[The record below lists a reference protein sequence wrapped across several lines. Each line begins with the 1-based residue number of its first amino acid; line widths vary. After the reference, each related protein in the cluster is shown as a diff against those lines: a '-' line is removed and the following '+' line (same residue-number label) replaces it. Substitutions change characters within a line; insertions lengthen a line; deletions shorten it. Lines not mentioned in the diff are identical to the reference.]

1 MGEAE
6 DHVRIVL
13 PRQCLVVLSGI
24 PASGKSTFAHRHFRP
39 TEVVSSDWC
48 RATICDNAINQT
60 ASRDA
65 FDLMYEIIAKRMK
78 FNRLCV
84 ADATHLTHASRKPLI
99 DLCGR
104 YGYPACLIVFDVSPD
119 ECKRRDA
126 QRPEFRVGDD
136 VIDDHASRRAVD
148 VDRIDA
154 EGFWQVWVLG
164 ADEVDRAEVIVE
176 THAAQ
181 KERPDRRAI
190 EP

>member
-13 PRQCLVVLSGI
+13 PRRCLVVLSGI

-48 RATICDNAINQT
+48 RATICDDAINQA

-65 FDLMYEIIAKRMK
+65 FDLMHDIIAKRMK

-84 ADATHLTHASRKPLI
+84 ADATHLTHASRKRLI
-99 DLCGR
+99 DLSGR
-104 YGYPACLIVFDVSPD
+104 YGYPACLIVFDVAAD

-126 QRPEFRVGDD
+126 RRPDFRVGED
-136 VIDDHASRRAVD
+136 VIDDHASRLAVD
-148 VDRIDA
+148 VDRLGA
-154 EGFWQVWVLG
+154 EGFFGVWVLG
-164 ADEVDRAEVIVE
+164 TDQVDQVEVVFE
-176 THAAQ
+176 THAAE